1 MTPAGTHAA
10 PPTAHHTP
18 RHPPPTA
25 PPPRHLPRSPFHV
38 HQVLGLGADGKA
50 VQPVITLR
58 TTPPWRHSACSPEEV
73 RRSVAPIAERLAHC
87 FGFQVEATQAG
98 EIVPSSLTN
107 QIDHVTALIS
117 STLGRCPHDDD
128 DGSLQL
134 RSFQWA
140 VADLHSR
147 IFGNYLRWV
156 AHVRLRA
163 ERAGG
168 SHRTVSVG
176 TLGCTSWD
184 GTNIDS
190 FDTAEEETTWQCH
203 AQLHQLVLW
212 CLIWGEVRSRR
223 RHSTTTTTSPPPSPP
238 PPPPPPPPHSHP
250 SPLPSSGRQHAPPP
264 RVPLLRVPLRRQLRA
279 SPSDLAR
286 RRPLALARGA
296 FFDTLTTP

>member
-1 MTPAGTHAA
+1 M
-10 PPTAHHTP
+10 
-18 RHPPPTA
+18 
-25 PPPRHLPRSPFHV
+25 
-38 HQVLGLGADGKA
+38 LGLGADGKA

-184 GTNIDS
+184 ARTS
-190 FDTAEEETTWQCH
+190 TASTQLRRRRRGNAT
-203 AQLHQLVLW
+203 QLHQLS
-212 CLIWGEVRSRR
+212 C
-223 RHSTTTTTSPPPSPP
+223 
-238 PPPPPPPPHSHP
+238 
-250 SPLPSSGRQHAPPP
+250 
-264 RVPLLRVPLRRQLRA
+264 
-279 SPSDLAR
+279 
-286 RRPLALARGA
+286 GA
-296 FFDTLTTP
+296 

>member
-1 MTPAGTHAA
+1 MTTSA
-10 PPTAHHTP
+10 P
-18 RHPPPTA
+18 
-25 PPPRHLPRSPFHV
+25 
-38 HQVLGLGADGKA
+38 
-50 VQPVITLR
+50 
-58 TTPPWRHSACSPEEV
+58 
-73 RRSVAPIAERLAHC
+73 
-87 FGFQVEATQAG
+87 
-98 EIVPSSLTN
+98 
-107 QIDHVTALIS
+107 LIS

-212 CLIWGEVRSRR
+212 CLIWGEVTSSRR
-223 RHSTTTTTSPPPSPP
+223 HRHLHHHHTTTTTATT
-238 PPPPPPPPHSHP
+238 
-250 SPLPSSGRQHAPPP
+250 AP
-264 RVPLLRVPLRRQLRA
+264 
-279 SPSDLAR
+279 
-286 RRPLALARGA
+286 
-296 FFDTLTTP
+296 

>member
-1 MTPAGTHAA
+1 M
-10 PPTAHHTP
+10 
-18 RHPPPTA
+18 
-25 PPPRHLPRSPFHV
+25 
-38 HQVLGLGADGKA
+38 
-50 VQPVITLR
+50 
-58 TTPPWRHSACSPEEV
+58 
-73 RRSVAPIAERLAHC
+73 APIAERLAHC

-190 FDTAEEETTWQCH
+190 FDTAEEETTWQ
-203 AQLHQLVLW
+203 
-212 CLIWGEVRSRR
+212 
-223 RHSTTTTTSPPPSPP
+223 
-238 PPPPPPPPHSHP
+238 
-250 SPLPSSGRQHAPPP
+250 
-264 RVPLLRVPLRRQLRA
+264 
-279 SPSDLAR
+279 
-286 RRPLALARGA
+286 
-296 FFDTLTTP
+296 